1 MDEWYQCSTA
11 AVVNTDTATA
21 TISPSP
27 PVQLC
32 TVQFKAAFNLTASL
46 SRYYQWVAKLG
57 IPISL
62 IAHSSRHAAVEPS
75 GLNQMQNISLLTD
88 SDLCLLF
95 LFKMKTLRLIQ
106 IKHSLK
112 YFQSDWKISELK
124 LRLVCPA
131 RPGSLAIYIFIT
143 NLVWWWVYVS
153 MAIVAVVWPLYI
165 LLRHLMNVLVT

>member
-1 MDEWYQCSTA
+1 
-11 AVVNTDTATA
+11 
-21 TISPSP
+21 
-27 PVQLC
+27 
-32 TVQFKAAFNLTASL
+32 
-46 SRYYQWVAKLG
+46 
-57 IPISL
+57 
-62 IAHSSRHAAVEPS
+62 
-75 GLNQMQNISLLTD
+75 MQNISLLTD

-143 NLVWWWVYVS
+143 NLVWWWVYVINCFKVS
-153 MAIVAVVWPLYI
+153 ETNNSDVRGFLWSS
-165 LLRHLMNVLVT
+165 

>member
-1 MDEWYQCSTA
+1 MSCKARYPDL
-11 AVVNTDTATA
+11 TDCTLF
-21 TISPSP
+21 PSRG
-27 PVQLC
+27 
-32 TVQFKAAFNLTASL
+32 S
-46 SRYYQWVAKLG
+46 
-57 IPISL
+57 
-62 IAHSSRHAAVEPS
+62 AVEPS

-131 RPGSLAIYIFIT
+131 SPGSLAIYIFIT